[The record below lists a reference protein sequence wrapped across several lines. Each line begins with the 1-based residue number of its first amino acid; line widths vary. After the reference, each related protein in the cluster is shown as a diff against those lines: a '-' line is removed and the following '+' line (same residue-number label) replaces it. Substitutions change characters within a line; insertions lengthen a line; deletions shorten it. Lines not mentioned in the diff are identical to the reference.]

1 VLKKLSKADIANR
14 RPSDQNC
21 LSGGGMQID
30 IDKIAAMNCYELLLG
45 TVVPR
50 PIALVTTISA
60 DGTISAAPYTL
71 FNVMGHDPALA
82 MISVLGH
89 PDRRLKDTARKQS
102 SGCLAQVS
110 GLGCGLANTRYL
122 FPYQATRRIVLSSNP
137 SRNRACAKTRG
148 SDCQQST

>member
-1 VLKKLSKADIANR
+1 
-14 RPSDQNC
+14 
-21 LSGGGMQID
+21 MQID
-30 IDKIAAMNCYELLLG
+30 IDKITAMNCYELLLG

-82 MISVLGH
+82 MILVLGH
-89 PDRRLKDTARKQS
+89 PDRRLNDT
-102 SGCLAQVS
+102 LT
-110 GLGCGLANTRYL
+110 NL

-148 SDCQQST
+148 SDCQQLT